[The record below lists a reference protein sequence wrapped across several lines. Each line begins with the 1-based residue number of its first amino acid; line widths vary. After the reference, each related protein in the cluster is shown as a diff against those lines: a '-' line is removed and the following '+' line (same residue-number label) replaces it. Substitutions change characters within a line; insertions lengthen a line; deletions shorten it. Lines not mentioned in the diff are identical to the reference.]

1 MMRSVQGAHEG
12 DERIMLVLGLH
23 NLASRALVSL
33 ELATLVSISTAAAV
47 TDVPAN
53 DTHKVVGNEEGVVNP
68 YVCL

>member
-1 MMRSVQGAHEG
+1 MTAPTTTSTNAIAPPMPPSKA
-12 DERIMLVLGLH
+12 LVL
-23 NLASRALVSL
+23 L